1 MIGQLNMINRRLK
14 SPYATEL
21 RANEKHSTIG
31 LLTRDAYDVSNVV
44 KMQDFSTLDHLVGVV
59 TQVLR
64 FYIILSKTVK
74 PDFPTTFDGN

>member
-21 RANEKHSTIG
+21 RASEKHSTIG

-44 KMQDFSTLDHLVGVV
+44 KVQDFSTLDHLVGVV